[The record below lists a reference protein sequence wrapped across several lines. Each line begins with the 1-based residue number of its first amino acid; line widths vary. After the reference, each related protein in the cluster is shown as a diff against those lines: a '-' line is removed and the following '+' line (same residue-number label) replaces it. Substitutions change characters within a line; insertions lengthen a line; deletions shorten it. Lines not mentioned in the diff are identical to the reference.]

1 MNPIALKRG
10 IQKAIQQV
18 PKLIDETIK
27 ESNLEDINRDNLLQ
41 GKDSEGNDMPFYSP
55 NSEYGFEKMRRNP
68 KNRGRWDLRN
78 TGEYH
83 RGIYTEIKRNQVLF
97 KQRVRNAKAMW
108 IARAMERANRISLGI
123 PQTEMDEILIEKAPE
138 IKKKIERIITSA

>member
-1 MNPIALKRG
+1 
-10 IQKAIQQV
+10 
-18 PKLIDETIK
+18 
-27 ESNLEDINRDNLLQ
+27 
-41 GKDSEGNDMPFYSP
+41 MPFYSP